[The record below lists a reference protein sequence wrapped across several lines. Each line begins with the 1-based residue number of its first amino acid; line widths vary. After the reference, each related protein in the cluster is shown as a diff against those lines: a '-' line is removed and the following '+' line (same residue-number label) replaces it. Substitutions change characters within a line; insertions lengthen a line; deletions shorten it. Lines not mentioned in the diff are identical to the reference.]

1 MDKYVISIDKGL
13 KKAGLIRLFDNK
25 YLKEF
30 VKILIPYEEE
40 VKYQSI
46 INAYKEIGMSFI
58 YDYDDIENVNP
69 TIFVDD
75 TELLVN
81 KEFINNNLDN
91 NMSFDKMNIK
101 LVVKIKEE

>member
-1 MDKYVISIDKGL
+1 
-13 KKAGLIRLFDNK
+13 
-25 YLKEF
+25 
-30 VKILIPYEEE
+30 
-40 VKYQSI
+40 
-46 INAYKEIGMSFI
+46 MSFI

-91 NMSFDKMNIK
+91 KMSFDKMNIK